1 MMISW
6 FLNVVYFILL
16 LLLSPLILFR
26 MIFQNRYRSGWKER
40 FGFVPR
46 RYSDQPCIWIHA
58 VSLGEINAIG
68 TLIKHLHKVLPQYE
82 IVISSTTDT
91 GITRAKKLYGL
102 SHKVFFYPLDFSF
115 ALRRAFNRLHPQM
128 CILMEL
134 EVWPNFTC
142 IAQKHNIPIAVAN
155 GRISSQKGFP
165 RYRKIAPLVRPIFRR
180 LALVLAQDQTYADRF
195 QFLGVPDDRL
205 HVVGLL
211 KYDTANLTDN
221 VPGAD
226 ELATSLNLTTDHP
239 AWVAGSTGPHEEK
252 IILDTFAQL
261 TQVKSLKKLRLIVVP
276 RKPERFDEVANLI
289 ESRNH
294 PLLRYSQVKSGKY
307 QPSPADQ
314 NAVILGDTL
323 GDLRKF
329 YSRATVIFVGRS
341 LVPLGGSDM
350 IEAAALAKPVVVG
363 PYTEN
368 FIDTVQKL
376 TAANAIEIVP
386 DGPQLTKITK
396 NLLLDSKAATQMAKR
411 AQQIIQQNQG
421 ATQRTVDHIIKL
433 LHHQPPL
440 GPKSIATPALKNN

>member
-1 MMISW
+1 MISW
-6 FLNVVYFILL
+6 LLNCVYFILL
-16 LLLSPLILFR
+16 LLLTPFILFR
-26 MIFQNRYRSGWKER
+26 MICQNRYRTGWKER

-115 ALRRAFNRLHPQM
+115 AVRRALNRLHPQL

-134 EVWPNFTC
+134 EVWPNFTTL
-142 IAQKHNIPIAVAN
+142 AQKRDIPIAVAN
-155 GRISSQKGFP
+155 GRISSQKGYP
-165 RYRKIAPLVRPIFRR
+165 RYRKIAPLVRPLFRR
-180 LALVLAQDQTYADRF
+180 LSLVLAQDQTYAERF
-195 QFLGVPDDRL
+195 QSLGVPEDRL
-205 HVVGLL
+205 QVVGLL

-226 ELATSLNLTTDHP
+226 ELAQSLKLTTDHP
-239 AWVAGSTGPHEEK
+239 IWIAGSTGPNEEK
-252 IILDTFAQL
+252 IILDTFDQL
-261 TQVKSLKKLRLIVVP
+261 IQNKSLQNLRLIVVP
-276 RKPERFDEVANLI
+276 RKPERFNEVANLI

-294 PLLRYSQVKSGKY
+294 RLLRYSQIKSGKY
-307 QPSPADQ
+307 QPTPADQ

-329 YSRATVIFVGRS
+329 YSLARIIFVGRS
-341 LVPLGGSDM
+341 LVPMGGSDM
-350 IEAAALAKPVVVG
+350 IEAAALAKTVVVG
-363 PYTEN
+363 PYTDN

-376 TAANAIEIVP
+376 TAANAIEIVL
-386 DGPQLTKITK
+386 DGTQLTKITQ
-396 NLLLDSKAATQMAKR
+396 NLLLNPQTAQKMAQN

-421 ATQRTVDHIIKL
+421 ATQRTVEHIIKL
-433 LHHQPPL
+433 LDHQPPL
-440 GPKSIATPALKNN
+440 GPKSIATPAIKNNS

>member
-1 MMISW
+1 M
-6 FLNVVYFILL
+6 LYILL
-16 LLLSPLILFR
+16 DILYVILMILLSPFILYR
-26 MIFQNRYRSGWKER
+26 MIFQNRYRSGWKQR
-40 FGFVPR
+40 FGYLPH

-68 TLIKHLHKVLPQYE
+68 TLVKHLHKVLPQYE

-102 SHKVFFYPLDFSF
+102 THKVFFFPLDFSF
-115 ALRRAFNRLHPQM
+115 ALRRAFNRLHPQL

-134 EVWPNFTC
+134 EVWPNFSF
-142 IAQKHNIPIAVAN
+142 IAQKLNIPIAVAN

-195 QFLGVPDDRL
+195 KFLGVPADRL

-239 AWVAGSTGPHEEK
+239 VLVAGSTGPHEEK

-261 TQVKSLKKLRLIVVP
+261 TQTKSLQKLRLIIVP
-276 RKPERFDEVANLI
+276 RKPERFDEVAHLI

-294 PLLRYSQVKSGKY
+294 RLLRYSLVKSGKY
-307 QPSPADQ
+307 QPTTTDQ

-329 YSRATVIFVGRS
+329 YSRAQVIFVGRS

-376 TAANAIEIVP
+376 TAANAIEIVA
-386 DGPQLTKITK
+386 DGNQLTKITK
-396 NLLLDSKAATQMAKR
+396 KLLTDPKNANQMAQR
-411 AQQIIQQNQG
+411 ARQIILQNQG
-421 ATQRTVDHIIKL
+421 ATQRTVEHIIKL
-433 LHHQPPL
+433 LDHQPPL
-440 GPKSIATPALKNN
+440 GPKSIATPAIKK

>member
-1 MMISW
+1 MFSI
-6 FLNVVYFILL
+6 LPDIIYAILL
-16 LLLSPLILFR
+16 LLLSPFIVFR

-40 FGFVPR
+40 FGCVPR

-68 TLIKHLHKVLPQYE
+68 TLVKHLHKVLPQFE

-115 ALRRAFNRLHPQM
+115 AVRRAFRRIHPRL

-134 EVWPNFTC
+134 EVWPNFTF
-142 IAQKHNIPIAVAN
+142 IAHKQNIPIAVAN
-155 GRISSQKGFP
+155 GRISSQKGYP
-165 RYRKIAPLVRPIFRR
+165 RYRKIAPLVRPIFRK
-180 LALVLAQDQTYADRF
+180 LSLVLAQDQTCADRF
-195 QFLGVPDDRL
+195 GFLGVPADRL

-226 ELATSLNLTTDHP
+226 ELASSLNLTTDHP
-239 AWVAGSTGPHEEK
+239 VWIAGSTGPHEEK

-261 TQVKSLKKLRLIVVP
+261 TQNKSLQNLRLIIVP
-276 RKPERFDEVANLI
+276 RKPERFDEVAKLI
-289 ESRNH
+289 ESRGFR
-294 PLLRYSQVKSGKY
+294 LLRYSQVKSGKY
-307 QPSPADQ
+307 QPTQDDQ

-341 LVPLGGSDM
+341 LVPMGGSDM

-376 TAANAIEIVP
+376 TAGNALEIVP
-386 DGPQLTKITK
+386 DGSQLTQITQK
-396 NLLLDSKAATQMAKR
+396 LLTNPKTANQMAQNAR
-411 AQQIIQQNQG
+411 QIIRDNQG
-421 ATQRTVDHIIKL
+421 ATQRTINHLLKL
-433 LHHQPPL
+433 LNHQPPL
-440 GPKSIATPALKNN
+440 GPKSIATPAIKK